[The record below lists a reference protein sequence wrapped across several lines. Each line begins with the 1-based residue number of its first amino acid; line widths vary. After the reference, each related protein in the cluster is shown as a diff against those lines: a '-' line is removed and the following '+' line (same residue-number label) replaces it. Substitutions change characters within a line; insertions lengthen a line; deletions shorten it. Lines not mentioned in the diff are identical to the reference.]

1 MAGGQGEGR
10 DDEPGF
16 APAVFAVYLVSLRW
30 LAGRWKGAKELR
42 REKGAKKCSFQ
53 NH

>member
-16 APAVFAVYLVSLRW
+16 APAVFAVQPGVLEV
-30 LAGRWKGAKELR
+30 AGRQVGRCKGASQGE
-42 REKGAKKCSFQ
+42 GG
-53 NH
+53 